1 MSNKRKIG
9 FDEFS
14 EIFKV
19 EKKLKQ
25 ATDIF
30 IGQLKKTKNKLPIS
44 KLRLHPGKEYSII
57 INVFPNLKYKQNDKE
72 NSESKRKIRKQK

>member
-9 FDEFS
+9 FDEYS
-14 EIFKV
+14 EIFKI

-25 ATDIF
+25 AADVF
-30 IGQLKKTKNKLPIS
+30 ISRLKKTKNKLPIA
-44 KLRLHPGKEYSII
+44 KQQLRLSKDYNII
-57 INVFPNLKYKQNDKE
+57 INVFPNLKYKRNDKE